1 MATKLGQMY
10 SKMVGR
16 RRALGLGKVFW
27 YTWSSPY
34 DGASNFHYTGLMRFN
49 GNVFTAQPALT
60 SYRRSARRF
69 EGCTKTVVGICQ

>member
-1 MATKLGQMY
+1 
-10 SKMVGR
+10 
-16 RRALGLGKVFW
+16 VFW